1 MDREENIYRKLEGLS
16 SLNKALSQEMV
27 ASLGEWATIEEVAK
41 YLKRHKN
48 TIYDKV
54 DGGDLLYRRIGPS
67 ILIYTRSIIFLLE

>member
-1 MDREENIYRKLEGLS
+1 MNREEYIYKKLESLS

-27 ASLGEWATIEEVAK
+27 TSLGEWATIEEVAK

-54 DGGDLLYRRIGPS
+54 DGGNLLYRRIGPS
-67 ILIYTRSIIFLLE
+67 ILIYTRSLIFLLE

>member
-1 MDREENIYRKLEGLS
+1 MEREEYIYRKLEGLS

>member
-1 MDREENIYRKLEGLS
+1 MDREEYIYRKLEGLS

>member
-1 MDREENIYRKLEGLS
+1 MNREEYIYRKLESLS

-27 ASLGEWATIEEVAK
+27 ISLGEWATIEEVAK

-67 ILIYTRSIIFLLE
+67 ILIYTRSLIFLLE

>member
-1 MDREENIYRKLEGLS
+1 MKLEGLS
-16 SLNKALSQEMV
+16 SLNKALSQEMA

-54 DGGDLLYRRIGPS
+54 DGGDVLYRRIGPS
-67 ILIYTRSIIFLLE
+67 ILIYTRSLIFFLE

>member
-1 MDREENIYRKLEGLS
+1 MDREEYIYRKLEGLS

-67 ILIYTRSIIFLLE
+67 ILIYTRRIIFLLE

>member
-1 MDREENIYRKLEGLS
+1 MDREEYIYRKLEGLS

-41 YLKRHKN
+41 YLKRHEN

>member
-1 MDREENIYRKLEGLS
+1 MDREEYIYRKLESLS
-16 SLNKALSQEMV
+16 PLNKALSQEMA

-67 ILIYTRSIIFLLE
+67 ILIYTKSLIFLLE

>member
-1 MDREENIYRKLEGLS
+1 MNREEYIYKKLESLS

-27 ASLGEWATIEEVAK
+27 TSLGEWATIEEVAK

-67 ILIYTRSIIFLLE
+67 ILIYTRSLIFLLE

>member
-1 MDREENIYRKLEGLS
+1 MDREEYIYRKLESLS
-16 SLNKALSQEMV
+16 PLNKALSQEMA

-54 DGGDLLYRRIGPS
+54 DGGDVLYRRIGPS
-67 ILIYTRSIIFLLE
+67 ILIYTRSLIFFLE

>member
-1 MDREENIYRKLEGLS
+1 MNREEYIYRKLESLS

-27 ASLGEWATIEEVAK
+27 TSLGEWATIEEVAK

-67 ILIYTRSIIFLLE
+67 ILIYTRSLIFLLE

>member
-1 MDREENIYRKLEGLS
+1 MNREEYIYKQLEKLS
-16 SLNKALSQEMV
+16 SLDKALSQEIAV
-27 ASLGEWATIEEVAK
+27 SLGEWATIEEVAK

>member
-1 MDREENIYRKLEGLS
+1 MNREEYIYKQLGNLS
-16 SLNKALSQEMV
+16 SLDKALSQEIAV
-27 ASLGEWATIEEVAK
+27 YLGEWATIEEVAK

-54 DGGDLLYRRIGPS
+54 DGGDLLYRRLGPS

>member
-1 MDREENIYRKLEGLS
+1 MDREEYIYRKLKGLS

>member
-1 MDREENIYRKLEGLS
+1 MNREEYIYRKLEGLS